1 MQIYERLLWN
11 VILALSV
18 LLAWVQISYV
28 KIERSVHHAG
38 AISTVPEPITGL
50 KIVDLPPPL
59 VIF

>member
-38 AISTVPEPITGL
+38 AVSTVPEPITGL
-50 KIVDLPPPL
+50 KIV
-59 VIF
+59 FKS